1 VASAGG
7 AMAAF
12 RKDTSGTRWR
22 DLAAAGAKPQ
32 KLLWASTSTKNKA
45 YSDVKYVEELVAAST
60 VNTMPPETLA
70 AYRDHGRPELRIEQ
84 AIRASDAI
92 VGGLKQRGIDLEIV
106 ADELEREGVKKFAE
120 PYDHLL
126 SVVAQRLTR

>member
-1 VASAGG
+1 
-7 AMAAF
+7 
-12 RKDTSGTRWR
+12 
-22 DLAAAGAKPQ
+22 
-32 KLLWASTSTKNKA
+32 
-45 YSDVKYVEELVAAST
+45 
-60 VNTMPPETLA
+60 MPPETLA

>member
-1 VASAGG
+1 MSV
-7 AMAAF
+7 F
-12 RKDTSGTRWR
+12 RYETSGTRWHV
-22 DLAAAGAKPQ
+22 LAAAGAKPQ

-45 YSDVKYVEELVAAST
+45 YSDVKYVEELVAANT

-70 AYRDHGRPELRIEQ
+70 AYRDHGKPELRIEN
-84 AIRASDAI
+84 AIRTCEATVRAL
-92 VGGLKQRGIDLEIV
+92 GERGIDLELV

-126 SVVAQRLTR
+126 GVVAERLKR